1 MAAAEGL
8 VAEMPEGTLQQDAT
22 TDSAMISARAK
33 LADGTSLTAS

>member
-8 VAEMPEGTLQQDAT
+8 VAEMPEGTLQQNAT

-33 LADGTSLTAS
+33 LAGGIPVTAS